1 MRTWAAA
8 IINPAGCIP
17 RAVARE
23 VQRPTGAM
31 QHLPWEERTA
41 MAQTTAFATLI
52 VFELFNALNSRSLEH
67 SILRAG
73 FFTNKRLLLALS
85 GSIIAM
91 MLAIYWQPIQAGLKT
106 APLGFEAWIRIL
118 LVSSTVVVTAEI
130 MKKWIIHDRK
140 R

>member
-73 FFTNKRLLLALS
+73 FFTNKRLL
-85 GSIIAM
+85 
-91 MLAIYWQPIQAGLKT
+91 QAVLKT

>member
-1 MRTWAAA
+1 
-8 IINPAGCIP
+8 
-17 RAVARE
+17 
-23 VQRPTGAM
+23 M

-73 FFTNKRLLLALS
+73 FFTNKRLL
-85 GSIIAM
+85 
-91 MLAIYWQPIQAGLKT
+91 QAVLKT